1 MQYNP
6 DFLAVRPVVP
16 TGASN
21 RIAAI
26 ETRYPL
32 EKFLADTRNFE
43 EATVD
48 FVYTSAKIEGNTY
61 DRLDTDNLLRLGIT
75 AGGKKHSDAIMLVN
89 LRTAFDWV
97 MNRAFDAAPMTLD
110 TVCELHQMLM
120 RDLLPVHE
128 QGIVRQT
135 GVLIGATTYRPLP
148 DAGRLRTEMGVLLD
162 TAPTLADPVD
172 RAIYLHCNAAY
183 LQYFRDG
190 NKRTARMLQTLAL
203 VQAGRLPLF
212 FADTLIDRYQRATV
226 TYYET
231 GIFASYVAF
240 YEENFALAVDRFVG

>member
-6 DFLAVRPVVP
+6 DFLVARAVVP
-16 TGASN
+16 TDALS
-21 RIAAI
+21 RIAAV

-32 EKFLADTRNFE
+32 NEFLADARNFE

-97 MNRAFDAAPMTLD
+97 MNRAHDPAPITLD
-110 TVCELHQMLM
+110 VVCELHKILM

-135 GVLIGATTYRPLP
+135 GVLIGATNYRPLA
-148 DAGRLRTEMGVLLD
+148 DAGRLRTEMSAMLD
-162 TAPTLADPVD
+162 AASTIVDPVA

-231 GIFASYVAF
+231 GAFDSYVAF
-240 YEENFALAVDRFVG
+240 YEENFSLAVERFVG

>member
-6 DFLAVRPVVP
+6 DFLAVRTIVP
-16 TGASN
+16 TSVLS
-21 RIAAI
+21 RIADI

-32 EKFLADTRNFE
+32 EKFLTDTRNFE

-89 LRTAFDWV
+89 LRAAFDWV
-97 MNRAFDAAPMTLD
+97 MNRAFDSAPLTLD
-110 TVCELHQMLM
+110 TVCELHKMLM
-120 RDLLPVHE
+120 RDLLPLYE

-135 GVLIGATTYRPLP
+135 GVLIGATTYRPLA

-162 TAPTLADPVD
+162 TTPMFADPVE

-212 FADTLIDRYQRATV
+212 FVDTLIDRYQRATV

-231 GIFASYVAF
+231 GDFESYVTF
-240 YEENFALAVDRFVG
+240 YTENFALAIERFVG